1 MAMRAPY
8 TQLYLH
14 LVWATWDRW
23 PLITPEIRPIAYAG
37 IQGQANRAKVDL
49 IALGGVED
57 HVHALLRFPTTIT
70 IADLVRHLKGATSHL
85 ITHEVRRGETF
96 RWQGGYGAFTVSKSA
111 VGRARDYVLNQ
122 EAHHAHGTVHPELE
136 ATSEP

>member
-1 MAMRAPY
+1 MRAPY

-14 LVWATWDRW
+14 LVWATWNRW
-23 PLITPEIRPIAYAG
+23 PFITPEIRPNVYAG
-37 IQGQANRAKVDL
+37 IQGQAKRAKVDL

-57 HVHALLRFPTTIT
+57 HVHALVRFPTTIT
-70 IADLVRHLKGATSHL
+70 VADLVRQLKGGTSHL
-85 ITHEVRRGETF
+85 MTHEVQRGETF

-111 VGRARDYVLNQ
+111 LPRARDYVLNQ
-122 EAHHAHGTVHPELE
+122 ETHHANGTLYRELE